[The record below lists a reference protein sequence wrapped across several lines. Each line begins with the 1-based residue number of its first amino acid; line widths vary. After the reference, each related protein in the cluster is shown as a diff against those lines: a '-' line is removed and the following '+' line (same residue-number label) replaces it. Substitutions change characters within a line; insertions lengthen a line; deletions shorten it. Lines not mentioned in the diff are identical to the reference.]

1 MNSYFA
7 SVEQQVQPHLRGKPT
22 AVVTVDADSTVC
34 IAASYEAKAFGVSTG
49 TPLGEA
55 RKKCPDLNVV
65 VARHELYVDYHNQIK
80 KAVEENCLHVS
91 KIISIDEME
100 CRLGGRDM
108 QLHNALALAKQVK
121 QTIRSVGE
129 TLRCS
134 VGLAPNRFLAKVAT
148 NLQKPDGLVT
158 ITPSQL
164 PKILFS
170 LKLRDLPGIGHQM
183 EQRLL
188 KRGITTVEQL
198 WQLDM
203 DQMTELWGGVLGTR
217 FWLKLR
223 GIDFD
228 ERESGNRSIS
238 HQHVLP
244 PELRTREQACAVG
257 KKLLHKAAVRL
268 RQNKLWASGMAIF
281 VMFSKKHAQED
292 DPHGYWLHYGRPVWE
307 ATLRFPSCQDTM
319 TLINVFQDAWK
330 ECPDFRPVMV
340 SVALVDLVQ
349 ENMRNLTLF
358 DEMYGAGKFDRVAEV
373 MDSINAK
380 YGSTTLYL
388 GGIHKVRESAP
399 PRIAFKSIP
408 DMNLK

>member
-1 MNSYFA
+1 
-7 SVEQQVQPHLRGKPT
+7 L
-22 AVVTVDADSTVC
+22 
-34 IAASYEAKAFGVSTG
+34 
-49 TPLGEA
+49 
-55 RKKCPDLNVV
+55 
-65 VARHELYVDYHNQIK
+65 
-80 KAVEENCLHVS
+80 
-91 KIISIDEME
+91 
-100 CRLGGRDM
+100 
-108 QLHNALALAKQVK
+108 
-121 QTIRSVGE
+121 
-129 TLRCS
+129 
-134 VGLAPNRFLAKVAT
+134 
-148 NLQKPDGLVT
+148 
-158 ITPSQL
+158 IT
-164 PKILFS
+164 
-170 LKLRDLPGIGHQM
+170 D
-183 EQRLL
+183 
-188 KRGITTVEQL
+188 
-198 WQLDM
+198 
-203 DQMTELWGGVLGTR
+203 LWGGVLGTR

-228 ERESGNRSIS
+228 ERETGNRSIS

-292 DPHGYWLHYGRPVWE
+292 DPNGYWLHYGRPVWE
-307 ATLRFPSCQDTM
+307 ASLRFPSCQDTM

-330 ECPDFRPVMV
+330 ECPEFRPVMV
-340 SVALVDLVQ
+340 SVALVSLVQ

-388 GGIHKVRESAP
+388 GGIHKVREAAP